1 MTSLKRGLTILEL
14 TIILGVLAILAFILA
29 PNFQR
34 THCGGPLTA
43 CKSNLKNLATALE
56 MYASDNKG
64 RYPSNLDMLTRPN
77 KPGPYLK
84 TIPTCPS
91 AAKIT
96 YLDYQFSTKPDS
108 FSFSCCGNN
117 HGKAF
122 TGFNKDS
129 TNYPKYSAVEGLID
143 HP

>member
-1 MTSLKRGLTILEL
+1 MISSKRGLTILEL
-14 TIILGVLAILAFILA
+14 VIILAVLAILAFILA
-29 PNFQR
+29 PNFHR
-34 THCGGPLTA
+34 HKGGQLTA

-84 TIPTCPS
+84 TIPTCPTVG
-91 AAKIT
+91 KVT

-108 FSFSCCGNN
+108 FSYSCCGNN

-129 TNYPKYSAVEGLID
+129 TNYPQYSAVEGLID